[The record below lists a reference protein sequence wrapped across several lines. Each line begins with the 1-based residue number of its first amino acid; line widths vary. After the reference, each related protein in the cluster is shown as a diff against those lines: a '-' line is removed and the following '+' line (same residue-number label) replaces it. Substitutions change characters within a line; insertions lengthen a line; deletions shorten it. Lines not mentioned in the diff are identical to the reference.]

1 MFPARKFIYTYIFL
15 ISCAFC
21 AAQNEEMGRIEFNT
35 IEKKGFLLFASD
47 LVGYIPGEI
56 FFLDYKD
63 DLKKKDN
70 ILDTF
75 YKSLKKE
82 PILTEIF
89 FDVLNSAGMQDS
101 TLEFKEIPS
110 TEILV
115 SVDGHPEKVY
125 RIFYGSLFWGTT
137 FAKEFGEV
145 LDMVTYQGCISLQF
159 QQKILKAT
167 YKPFEELYTLKGFSF
182 FDNTGEKR
190 SFFSNPNLIFK
201 RN

>member
-1 MFPARKFIYTYIFL
+1 MSPVRKFIYTYIFV
-15 ISCAFC
+15 ITCSFC
-21 AAQNEEMGRIEFNT
+21 VAQKEEMGRIEFNT

-47 LVGYIPGEI
+47 FEGYIPSEI
-56 FFLDYKD
+56 YFLDYKN
-63 DLKKKDN
+63 DLKKTDN

-75 YKSLKKE
+75 HKSLEKE

-89 FDVLNSAGMQDS
+89 FDVLSSTGMQDP

-115 SVDGHPEKVY
+115 SLDGHPEKVY
-125 RIFYGSLFWGTT
+125 RLFYGSLFWGTT

-145 LDMVTYQGCISLQF
+145 LDMVTYQGYISLQL